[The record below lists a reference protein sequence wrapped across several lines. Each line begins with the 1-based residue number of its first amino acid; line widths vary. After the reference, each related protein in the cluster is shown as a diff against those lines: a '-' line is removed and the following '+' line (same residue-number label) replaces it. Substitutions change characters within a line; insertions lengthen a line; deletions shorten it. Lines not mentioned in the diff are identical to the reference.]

1 MDQKLVTGLKQIGF
15 TEYEAKV
22 YLALLV
28 DHPATGYQVSKDSG
42 VPRSMAYE
50 TLSRLSSKGDV
61 LESIEGRSTFYS
73 PVPPQV
79 LLDRYQ
85 ENQQQL
91 LEEMRAGLDQY
102 AAALDLERAWSL
114 SGKQST
120 MAYASQM
127 IREAQEEL
135 FLVLTD
141 DALEKLHQDLMDA
154 DQRGISLNILL
165 TGRAELSFGNTAQHP
180 PAESQI
186 QELHH
191 TLLIVQDDRAVL
203 VTGSDQSQ
211 LTTITNNQNLVLIAR
226 QFIWMELFAQR
237 IASRLTPAE
246 IEKLDPE
253 DQRILSSH
261 SAE

>member
-1 MDQKLVTGLKQIGF
+1 MDKQLVTGLTQIGF

-28 DHPATGYQVSKDSG
+28 DHPATGYQISKDSG
-42 VPRSMAYE
+42 VPRSMTYE
-50 TLSRLSSKGDV
+50 TLSRLSSKGAV

-85 ENQQQL
+85 ENQQRL
-91 LEEMRAGLDQY
+91 LGKMRAGLEQY
-102 AAALDLERAWSL
+102 ITALDQERAWSL
-114 SGKQST
+114 SGNQST
-120 MAYASQM
+120 MAFASQM
-127 IREAQEEL
+127 LREAQNEL

-141 DALEKLHQDLMDA
+141 DALEQLHQDLKEA
-154 DQRGISLNILL
+154 DQRGITLNILL
-165 TGRAELSFGNTAQHP
+165 TGRAELGFGNTAQHP

-186 QELHH
+186 QELDN
-191 TLLIVQDDRAVL
+191 TLLIVQDDQAVL

-211 LTTITNNQNLVLIAR
+211 LTTITNNRNLVLIAR

-253 DQRILSSH
+253 DQKIISSH
-261 SAE
+261 TAE